1 MKWEDRAMSI
11 FRRISNLFSRSKL
24 DREIQD
30 ELRSHLD
37 MRTAENIAAGMTP
50 EQAHRDALLR
60 FGNPALMKERIVAED
75 AAVTLE
81 SLFADVRYALRQLVR
96 NRGFAVISILTL
108 ALGMGATTGIF
119 SILNAWIIQPLPL
132 KDPQQLVIFWR
143 AAAASP
149 NEPAYYFSWRDYLY
163 FRERSHAFQSLS
175 ASFERGYALT
185 GNGEPESLHGGIA
198 SRTLFATLGV
208 AAFRGRLFLADDDT
222 GPPVA
227 VISYALWTQRFHQ
240 SLAVLGETLTLN
252 EKPFKVVGILPPG
265 FSYRVLDQPHDIDV
279 WTLIQAGDP
288 QYKQDSV
295 AAVAIIGRLKPSVTI
310 AQAKSEITL
319 LQTENDRHY
328 PDIPKSTAYLSSLQ
342 QDNTREVRASL
353 LVVGGAVGLLLL
365 IACTNTASLIIGRNI
380 QREKEFAIRA
390 ALGSSARRLLVQLL
404 VENLVLYG
412 ISGALGLLIAFGSVR
427 GFIAW
432 NPFGALPAQPITVS
446 LPVLAVAGLL
456 TVLSGLIFGAYP
468 ASRAARL
475 NVNQTLRS
483 SSSGASAAAGK
494 LRSRNI
500 IVLTQIALSVIL
512 LIGASLLLTTFLH
525 LNSQPLGFDPAD
537 THVINLSLPHTRYA
551 SDTQLTQFADR
562 LSERLRTLPGVDS
575 VGMSYFLRLSDA
587 GTDPFQIESRGDLT
601 AEHLPQAVPV
611 TVGPGYFRAM
621 GIATV
626 AGRDFADS
634 DVQATRPVALINEE
648 AVQRYFAGKNP
659 IGEHLRIGDP
669 KDPETQKNPWLEV
682 VGVVASTKST
692 RYNQIAWEA
701 RPEVYTDYQ
710 QQQIHQYFANSDY
723 TTMFFIV
730 RTRPG
735 VALGDAIIQKAIWSE
750 DPNLPVGAVKS
761 LGEMV
766 ARLQTQPR
774 IRARL
779 LTVFAGLTLLLA
791 AIGIYG
797 VMAQSVAQRYREI
810 GIRMALGADRQSVL
824 VLVLKQGI
832 TLTLA
837 GVLVG
842 TVLGLIAVRFMK
854 SLLYGVTSTN
864 PETYVGVAAVVS
876 LVALVASVLPARRA
890 ASIDPVRS
898 LRTE

>member
-1 MKWEDRAMSI
+1 MSL
-11 FRRISNLFSRSKL
+11 FTRISNLFSLAKL
-24 DREIQD
+24 AREIDD
-30 ELRSHLD
+30 ELQSHIE
-37 MRTAENIAAGMTP
+37 MRTADNIAAGMSS
-50 EQAHRDALLR
+50 EEARRDALLK
-60 FGNPALMKERIVAED
+60 FGNVTAMKEKVTGAD
-75 AAVTLE
+75 AALTLE
-81 SLFADVRYALRQLVR
+81 SLFADVRYAFRQLMR
-96 NRGFAVISILTL
+96 NRGFAIIAILTL
-108 ALGMGATTGIF
+108 ALGIGATTGIF
-119 SILNAWIIQPLPL
+119 SILNVWIIQPLPL
-132 KDPQQLVIFWR
+132 QDPQHLVIFWR
-143 AAAASP
+143 AAADSP
-149 NEPAYYFSWRDYLY
+149 NEPAYYFSWRDYSY
-163 FRERSHAFQSLS
+163 FRERSHAFQSLG
-175 ASFERGYALT
+175 ASFERGYTLT
-185 GNGEPESLHGGIA
+185 GSGQPESLHGGIA

-208 AAFRGRLFLADDDT
+208 SAFRGRLFLTDDDT
-222 GPPVA
+222 GPPIA
-227 VISYALWTQRFHQ
+227 VISYALWTQRFHH
-240 SLAVLGETLTLN
+240 SLSVLGETLTLN
-252 EKPFKVVGILPPG
+252 DKPFKVVGILPAG

-295 AAVAIIGRLKPSVTI
+295 AAVAIIGRLNPGVTV
-310 AQAKSEITL
+310 AQAKSDISL
-319 LQTENDRHY
+319 LQAENDRHY
-328 PDIPKSTAYLSSLQ
+328 PDIPKSTAYLSTLQ

-353 LVVGGAVGLLLL
+353 LVLGGAVGLLLL
-365 IACTNTASLIIGRNI
+365 IACTNTASLIVGRNI

-432 NPFGALPAQPITVS
+432 NPFGALPAQPVTVS
-446 LPVLAVAGLL
+446 LPVLAVAALL

-468 ASRAARL
+468 AFRAARL
-475 NVNQTLRS
+475 NVNHALRS

-500 IVLTQIALSVIL
+500 IVLTQIVLSVIL

-525 LNSQPLGFDPAD
+525 LNAQPLGFNPSD
-537 THVINLSLPHTRYA
+537 THVINLSLPHKRYG
-551 SDTQLTQFADR
+551 SDAQLTQFTDR
-562 LSERLRTLPGVDS
+562 LSEQLRALPGVDS
-575 VGMSYFLRLSDA
+575 VGMTYFLRLSDA
-587 GTDPFQIESRGDLT
+587 GTEPFQIESRGDLT
-601 AEHLPQAVPV
+601 EEHLPQAVPV
-611 TVGPGYFRAM
+611 TVGPGYLRAM

-626 AGRDFADS
+626 GGRDFADS

-648 AVQRYFAGKNP
+648 AVQRYFGGKNP

-692 RYNQIAWEA
+692 RYNQIAWDA
-701 RPEVYTDYQ
+701 RPEIYTDYQ
-710 QQQIHQYFANSDY
+710 QQQIHQYLANSDY
-723 TTMFFIV
+723 TTMFFVV
-730 RTRPG
+730 RTQPD
-735 VALGDAIIQKAIWSE
+735 VALSDAIIQKTIWSD
-750 DPNLPVGAVKS
+750 DPNLPVGAIKS

-766 ARLQTQPR
+766 AGLQTQPR

-779 LTVFAGLTLLLA
+779 LSVFAGLTLLLA

-810 GIRMALGADRQSVL
+810 GIRMALGADRQNVL
-824 VLVLKQGI
+824 LLVLKQGI
-832 TLTLA
+832 ILTLA
-837 GVLVG
+837 GVFLG

-854 SLLYGVTSTN
+854 SLLYGVTATN
-864 PETYVGVAAVVS
+864 PETYVGVVAVVS

-890 ASIDPVRS
+890 ALIDPVRS

>member
-1 MKWEDRAMSI
+1 MSL
-11 FRRISNLFSRSKL
+11 FRRISNLFSRGNL
-24 DREIQD
+24 EREVQD

-37 MRTAENIAAGMTP
+37 MRTAENVAAGMTH

-75 AAVTLE
+75 AALTLE

-96 NRGFAVISILTL
+96 NRGFAVIAILTL
-108 ALGMGATTGIF
+108 ALGIGATTGIF
-119 SILNAWIIQPLPL
+119 SILNAWILQPLPL
-132 KDPQQLVIFWR
+132 KDPQQLAIFWR

-163 FRERSHAFQSLS
+163 FRERSHAFQSLG

-185 GNGEPESLHGGIA
+185 GSGEPESLHGGIA

-208 AAFRGRLFLADDDT
+208 TAFRGRLFLTDDDT

-240 SLAVLGETLTLN
+240 SLSVLGETLTLN
-252 EKPFKVVGILPPG
+252 DKPFKVVGILPSG

-295 AAVAIIGRLKPSVTI
+295 AAVAIIGRLNPGVTI
-310 AQAKSEITL
+310 AQAKSEISL
-319 LQTENDRHY
+319 LQAENDRHY

-353 LVVGGAVGLLLL
+353 LVLGGAVGLLLL
-365 IACTNTASLIIGRNI
+365 IACTNTASLIVGRNI

-427 GFIAW
+427 GFVAW
-432 NPFGALPAQPITVS
+432 NPFGALPAQSVTIS
-446 LPVLAVAGLL
+446 LPVLAVAALL

-468 ASRAARL
+468 AFQAARL
-475 NVNQTLRS
+475 NVNQVLRS
-483 SSSGASAAAGK
+483 SSSGASAGAGK

-500 IVLTQIALSVIL
+500 LVLTQIALSVIL
-512 LIGASLLLTTFLH
+512 LIGSSLLLTTFLR
-525 LNSQPLGFDPAD
+525 LNAQSLGFNPAD
-537 THVINLSLPHTRYA
+537 THVINLSLPHKRYG

-562 LSERLRTLPGVDS
+562 LSEQLRALPGVDS
-575 VGMSYFLRLSDA
+575 AGMTYFLRLSDA
-587 GTDPFQIESRGDLT
+587 GTEPFQMESRGDLT
-601 AEHLPQAVPV
+601 EEHLPQAVPV

-626 AGRDFADS
+626 GGRDFAAS

-648 AVQRYFAGKNP
+648 AVQRYFGGKNP

-701 RPEVYTDYQ
+701 HPEVYTDYQ
-710 QQQIHQYFANSDY
+710 QQQIHQYFENSDY
-723 TTMFFIV
+723 TTMFFVV
-730 RTRPG
+730 RTQPG
-735 VALGDAIIQKAIWSE
+735 VALSDAIIQKTIWSD
-750 DPNLPVGAVKS
+750 DPNLPVGVIKS

-766 ARLQTQPR
+766 AGLQTQPR

-779 LTVFAGLTLLLA
+779 LSVFAGLTLLLA

-810 GIRMALGADRQSVL
+810 GIRMALGADRQNVL

-832 TLTLA
+832 TLTLS
-837 GVLVG
+837 GVLLG

-864 PETYVGVAAVVS
+864 PETYVGVVAVVS

>member
-1 MKWEDRAMSI
+1 MAT

-24 DREIQD
+24 EREIQD

-50 EQAHRDALLR
+50 ERAHRDALLR
-60 FGNPALMKERIVAED
+60 FGNPALMKERMVAED
-75 AAVTLE
+75 AALTPE
-81 SLFADVRYALRQLVR
+81 NLFSDVLYALRQLIR
-96 NRGFAVISILTL
+96 NRGFAVIAILTL
-108 ALGMGATTGIF
+108 ALGIGATTGIF
-119 SILNAWIIQPLPL
+119 SILNAWIVQPLPL
-132 KDPQQLVIFWR
+132 KDPHQLVIFWR

-163 FRERSHAFQSLS
+163 FRERSHAFQSLG

-185 GNGEPESLHGGIA
+185 GSGEPESLRGGIA
-198 SRTLFATLGV
+198 GGTLFATLGV
-208 AAFRGRLFLADDDT
+208 AAFRGRLFLTDDDT

-227 VISYALWTQRFHQ
+227 VISYALWTQRFHR
-240 SLAVLGETLTLN
+240 SLAVLGEILTLN
-252 EKPFKVVGILPPG
+252 DKPFKIIGILPSG
-265 FSYRVLDQPHDIDV
+265 FSYRVLDSPHDVDV
-279 WTLIQAGDP
+279 WTLIQAGGP
-288 QYKQDSV
+288 EYKPDSV
-295 AAVAIIGRLKPSVTI
+295 AAVAIIGRLNPRATLS
-310 AQAKSEITL
+310 QARSEIAL
-319 LQTENDRHY
+319 LQQENDRHH
-328 PDIPKSTAYLSSLQ
+328 PDIPKSTALLDGLQ
-342 QDNTREVRASL
+342 QDNTRTVRSSL
-353 LVVGGAVGLLLL
+353 IVLGGAVGLLLL
-365 IACTNTASLIIGRNI
+365 IACTNTASLIVGRNI

-390 ALGSSARRLLVQLL
+390 ALGSSARRILVQLL
-404 VENLVLYG
+404 VENFVLYG

-427 GFIAW
+427 AFIAS
-432 NPFGALPAQPITVS
+432 NPFGALPAQPVTVS

-456 TVLSGLIFGAYP
+456 TVLSGVLFGAYP
-468 ASRAARL
+468 AFRAARL
-475 NVNQTLRS
+475 NVNQMLRS
-483 SSSGASAAAGK
+483 SGSGASATASK

-512 LIGASLLLTTFLH
+512 LIGASLLLTTFLR
-525 LNSQPLGFDPAD
+525 LNAQPLGFNPAD
-537 THVINLSLPHTRYA
+537 THVINLSLPHKRYG

-562 LSERLRTLPGVDS
+562 LSERLRALPGVDS
-575 VGMSYFLRLSDA
+575 AGMTYFLRLSDA
-587 GTDPFQIESRGDLT
+587 GTEPFQMESRGDRT
-601 AEHLPQAVPV
+601 EEHLPQAVPV
-611 TVGPGYFRAM
+611 TIGPGYLRAM

-626 AGRDFADS
+626 SGRDFADS
-634 DVQATRPVALINEE
+634 DVQATRPIALINEE
-648 AVQRYFAGKNP
+648 ASQRYFGGSNP
-659 IGEHLRIGDP
+659 VGEHLRIGDP

-682 VGVVASTKST
+682 VGVVASMKST

-701 RPEVYTDYQ
+701 RPEVYTDYR
-710 QQQIHQYFANSDY
+710 QQQIHQYFENWDY
-723 TTMFFIV
+723 TTMFLVV

-735 VALGDAIIQKAIWSE
+735 VALGDAIIQKAIWRE
-750 DPNLPVGAVKS
+750 DPNLPVGAIKS

-766 ARLQTQPR
+766 AGLQTQPR

-779 LTVFAGLTLLLA
+779 LSVFAGLTLLLA

-810 GIRMALGADRQSVL
+810 GIRMALGADRRNVL

-837 GVLVG
+837 GVLLG

-864 PETYVGVAAVVS
+864 PETYVGVVAVVT
-876 LVALVASVLPARRA
+876 LVALVASILPARRA

>member
-1 MKWEDRAMSI
+1 MSL
-11 FRRISNLFSRSKL
+11 FRRISNLFSRGNL
-24 DREIQD
+24 EREIQD

-37 MRTAENIAAGMTP
+37 MRTAENVAAGMTH

-75 AAVTLE
+75 AALTLE
-81 SLFADVRYALRQLVR
+81 CLFADVRYALRQLVR
-96 NRGFAVISILTL
+96 NRGFAVIAILTL
-108 ALGMGATTGIF
+108 ALGIGATTGIF

-132 KDPQQLVIFWR
+132 KDPQQLAIFWR

-163 FRERSHAFQSLS
+163 FRERSHAFQSLG

-185 GNGEPESLHGGIA
+185 GSGEPESLHGGIA

-208 AAFRGRLFLADDDT
+208 TAFRGRLFLTDDDT

-240 SLAVLGETLTLN
+240 SLSVLGETLTLN
-252 EKPFKVVGILPPG
+252 DKPFKVVGILPSG

-295 AAVAIIGRLKPSVTI
+295 AAVAIIGRLNPGVII
-310 AQAKSEITL
+310 AQAKSEISL
-319 LQTENDRHY
+319 LQEENDRHY

-353 LVVGGAVGLLLL
+353 LVLGGAVGLLLL
-365 IACTNTASLIIGRNI
+365 IACTNTASLIVGRNI

-412 ISGALGLLIAFGSVR
+412 ISGTLGLLIAFGSVR

-432 NPFGALPAQPITVS
+432 NPFGALPAQPVTIS
-446 LPVLAVAGLL
+446 LPVLAVAALL

-468 ASRAARL
+468 AFQAARL
-475 NVNQTLRS
+475 NVNQVLRS
-483 SSSGASAAAGK
+483 SSSGASAGAGK

-500 IVLTQIALSVIL
+500 LVLTQIALSVIL
-512 LIGASLLLTTFLH
+512 LIGSSLLLTTFLR
-525 LNSQPLGFDPAD
+525 LNAQSLGFNPAD
-537 THVINLSLPHTRYA
+537 THVINLSLPHKRYG

-562 LSERLRTLPGVDS
+562 LSEQLRALPGVDS
-575 VGMSYFLRLSDA
+575 AGMTYFLRLSDA
-587 GTDPFQIESRGDLT
+587 GTEPFQMESRGDLT
-601 AEHLPQAVPV
+601 EEHLPQAVPV

-626 AGRDFADS
+626 GGRDFADS
-634 DVQATRPVALINEE
+634 DVQATRPVAVINEE
-648 AVQRYFAGKNP
+648 AVQRYFGSKNP

-723 TTMFFIV
+723 TTMFFVV
-730 RTRPG
+730 RTQPG
-735 VALGDAIIQKAIWSE
+735 VALSDAIIQKTIWSD
-750 DPNLPVGAVKS
+750 DPNLPVGVIKS

-766 ARLQTQPR
+766 AGLQTQPR

-779 LTVFAGLTLLLA
+779 LSVFAGLTLLLA

-810 GIRMALGADRQSVL
+810 GIRMALGADRQNVL

-832 TLTLA
+832 TLTLS
-837 GVLVG
+837 GVLLG

-864 PETYVGVAAVVS
+864 PETYVGVVAVVS